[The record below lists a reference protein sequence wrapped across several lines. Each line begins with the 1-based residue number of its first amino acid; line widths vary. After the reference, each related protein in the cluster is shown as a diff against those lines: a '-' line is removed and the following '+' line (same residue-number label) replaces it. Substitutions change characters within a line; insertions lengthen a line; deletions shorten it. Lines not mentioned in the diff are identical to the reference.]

1 MDSASTTSW
10 VTSSAPFPCRG
21 SDGLRSMSV
30 TGRLVLL
37 ALLGVVPVLLYPG
50 PASITLWAALLVLG
64 SALDLLLAA
73 SPRAVG
79 VQRQLPETVRLTE
92 RTISTLTVRNHSRRP
107 FRGWIREGWQPS
119 AGAHNPVHH
128 LRVPAGEGRNVSV
141 QLVPRRRG
149 DLRVHHVTIRSA
161 GPLGLAARQL
171 TVPAPGMLRVLPP
184 FHSKRLLPSKLRRL
198 RELDGRAAVQIRGAG
213 TEFDSLR
220 DYVRGD
226 DVRSIDWR
234 ASARRRDTV
243 VRTWRP
249 ERDRRVV
256 IVLDTSRTSAARIE
270 DEPRLDT
277 GIEASLLLAVLAQR
291 GGDRVDFL
299 AFDRRQR
306 ARVQSAGKGNLLAA
320 LVTAM
325 APLDSGLI
333 EADFSRIPAQVR
345 SISAH
350 RSLVVLL
357 TALDSGAV
365 EEGLLPMLPSLT
377 SQHVVVVASVRDP
390 HLDELRHRRGTAA
403 ETYRAAAAERALLDR
418 AAIKERIHRLG
429 AEVVD
434 EPPHELPSRLADLYI
449 RLKAAGRL

>member
-1 MDSASTTSW
+1 
-10 VTSSAPFPCRG
+10 
-21 SDGLRSMSV
+21 MSITV
-30 TGRLVLL
+30 RLVLL
-37 ALLGVVPVLLYPG
+37 ALLGVIPVLLYPG
-50 PASITLWAALLVLG
+50 PASIGIWIVLLALGCAV
-64 SALDLLLAA
+64 DLALAA
-73 SPRAVG
+73 SPREIG
-79 VQRQLPETVRLTE
+79 LQRTLPETVRLTE
-92 RTISTLTVRNHSRRP
+92 EATSSLAVRNHAGRT
-107 FRGWIREGWQPS
+107 FRGWIREAWQPS
-119 AGAHNPVHH
+119 AGAQNPVHQ
-128 LRVPAGEGRNVSV
+128 LTVPAGEGRTVRIR
-141 QLVPRRRG
+141 LVPRRRG
-149 DLRVHHVTIRSA
+149 DLTVHHVTIRSA
-161 GPLGLAARQL
+161 GPLGLAARQI
-171 TVPAPGMLRVLPP
+171 TVAAPGTLRVLPP

-198 RELDGRAAVQIRGAG
+198 RELDGRAAIQIRGAG

-299 AFDRRQR
+299 AFDRRPR
-306 ARVQSAGKGNLLAA
+306 ARVESAAKGNLLAS

-325 APLDSGLI
+325 APLDSELI

-357 TALDSGAV
+357 TALDAGAV

-377 SQHVVVVASVRDP
+377 RQHLVVIASVSDP
-390 HLDELRHRRGTAA
+390 RLDELRRHRESAA
-403 ETYRAAAAERALLDR
+403 DTYRAAAAERALLDR
-418 AAIKERIHRLG
+418 AAIKERLRKLG
-429 AEVVD
+429 AEIVD
-434 EPPHELPSRLADLYI
+434 EPPHELPSKLADLYI

>member
-1 MDSASTTSW
+1 MTITA
-10 VTSSAPFPCRG
+10 
-21 SDGLRSMSV
+21 
-30 TGRLVLL
+30 RLVFL
-37 ALLGVVPVLLYPG
+37 ALLGVVPVILYPG
-50 PASITLWAALLVLG
+50 AVSIALWVALLVLG
-64 SALDLLLAA
+64 CAVDLTLAA
-73 SPRAVG
+73 SPRAIG
-79 VQRQLPETVRLTE
+79 VQRRLAGTVRLTE
-92 RTISTLTVRNHSRRP
+92 QTTSTLTVRNHSKRV

-119 AGAHNPVHH
+119 AGAQNPVHR
-128 LRVPAGEGRNVSV
+128 LSVPQGEGRNLRVN
-141 QLVPRRRG
+141 LVPRRRG
-149 DLRVHHVTIRSA
+149 DLSVHHVTIRSA
-161 GPLGLAARQL
+161 GPLGLAARQV
-171 TVPAPGMLRVLPP
+171 TIPAPGTLRVLPP

-299 AFDRRQR
+299 AFDRRPR
-306 ARVQSAGKGNLLAA
+306 ARVQSAAKGNLLQS

-325 APLDSGLI
+325 APLESELI
-333 EADFSRIPAQVR
+333 EADFSQIPAQVR

-365 EEGLLPMLPSLT
+365 EEGLLPMLPSLI

-390 HLDELRHRRGTAA
+390 FLDELRLERSTAA
-403 ETYRAAAAERALLDR
+403 DTYRAAAAERALLDR
-418 AAIKERIHRLG
+418 AAIKERLRQLG

-434 EPPHELPSRLADLYI
+434 EPPHELPSKLADLYI